1 MKYDHRLVTTKDN
14 HEMTPL
20 HLACLHGHISVV
32 HIHKDHSHLQSV
44 CEFRDAE
51 GNTPLHLAC
60 SGGNVG
66 IVELLIDSNANT
78 VATNKLNEMPLH
90 IAVQCGHAPIAQF
103 LLNKQVPIE
112 CQTVKGH
119 TPLHYA
125 ARANSSEMI
134 SLLVDR
140 FVLNIYM
147 CAAIMTNNPFTLFQH
162 GLSHTVKQISMS
174 RTATVALLHI
184 LQLCIN
190 IQMPTI
196 V

>member
-1 MKYDHRLVTTKDN
+1 
-14 HEMTPL
+14 MTPL

-44 CEFRDAE
+44 CEFCDAE

-60 SGGNVG
+60 SSGNVG
-66 IVELLIDSNANT
+66 IVELLIDSANT

-90 IAVQCGHAPIAQF
+90 IAVHCGHASIAQF
-103 LLNKQVPIE
+103 LLNKRVPIE

-125 ARANSSEMI
+125 ARANNSEMI

-140 FVLNIYM
+140 FVLIKHM

-174 RTATVALLHI
+174 RTATVAHLHI